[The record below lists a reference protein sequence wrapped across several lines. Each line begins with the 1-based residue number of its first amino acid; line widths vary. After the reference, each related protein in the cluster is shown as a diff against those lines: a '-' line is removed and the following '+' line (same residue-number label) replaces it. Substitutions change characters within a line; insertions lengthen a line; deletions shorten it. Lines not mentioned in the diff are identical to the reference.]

1 MQKTTLIGNLGNDP
15 EVRYTQNEIPVAIFS
30 VATTKHWK
38 DSDGNKQEHTEWHRV
53 VAWRGLAE
61 TCGNFLK
68 KGSRVYIEGENRT
81 RKWEDQDG
89 NTRYT
94 TEIIAKELEML
105 SGGNGAE
112 SPRGDMA
119 EPPAPDADD
128 VPF

>member
-15 EVRYTQNEIPVAIFS
+15 EVRYTQNEVPVAVFS
-30 VATTKHWK
+30 VATTKYWN
-38 DSDGNKQEHTEWHRV
+38 DSEGNKQEHTEWHRV

-89 NTRYT
+89 IIRYT
-94 TEIIAKELEML
+94 TEIIARELEML
-105 SGGNGAE
+105 GGGNGTE
-112 SPRGDMA
+112 SPSGDYA
-119 EPPAPDADD
+119 EPPAPDAED